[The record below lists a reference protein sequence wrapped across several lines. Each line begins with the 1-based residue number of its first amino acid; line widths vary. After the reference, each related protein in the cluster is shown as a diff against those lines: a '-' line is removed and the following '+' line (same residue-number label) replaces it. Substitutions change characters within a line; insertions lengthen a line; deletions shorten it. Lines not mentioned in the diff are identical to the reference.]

1 MTCDDAR
8 PHLLDLQRGRLEP
21 ALEREVARH
30 LEGCAACRAASAE
43 EEVLT
48 SLLAKLPPHR
58 ASPALRRRLAALAAS
73 AARLPAEA
81 SAASLPAQ
89 AWAARLPGG
98 RAAFPPMRFTRG
110 VAAAVAAGALALAA
124 VALVGRSGPR
134 DAGPLAALTSEAV
147 SDHLR
152 VLQRERPVDVE
163 SAGTHDVKPWFEGK
177 LDFAPSVPAPVG
189 PEMRLVGGT
198 VGYFLD
204 RPAAVVVYG
213 LRKHVVTL
221 LAFRAD
227 GLAWPQGGEAGPRVP
242 SQGALRGFHVFLW
255 RSGGLGYALVGDAD
269 RAELSGIAAKM
280 AAE

>member
-1 MTCDDAR
+1 M
-8 PHLLDLQRGRLEP
+8 
-21 ALEREVARH
+21 
-30 LEGCAACRAASAE
+30 
-43 EEVLT
+43 
-48 SLLAKLPPHR
+48 
-58 ASPALRRRLAALAAS
+58 
-73 AARLPAEA
+73 
-81 SAASLPAQ
+81 
-89 AWAARLPGG
+89 
-98 RAAFPPMRFTRG
+98 
-110 VAAAVAAGALALAA
+110 AAAVAVGALAVAA
-124 VALVGRSGPR
+124 VALIGRTGPR

-177 LDFAPSVPAPVG
+177 LDFAPTVPAPVG

-227 GLAWPQGGEAGPRVP
+227 GLAWPADGGGSRPRAP
-242 SQGALRGFHVFLW
+242 SQGDLRGFHVFLW
-255 RSGGLGYALVGDAD
+255 RSGGVGYALVGDVD
-269 RAELSGIAAKM
+269 RAELSAIAAKM
-280 AAE
+280 AGE